1 MILKVAPGTQYKHT
15 CYISDTRI
23 MPILIN
29 SMGKTAPTCLHA
41 GSRRPFEASGPPTT
55 RPKNHVIT

>member
-23 MPILIN
+23 MSILIN

-41 GSRRPFEASGPPTT
+41 GSPDRSSPPTT
-55 RPKNHVIT
+55 QPTNHVIT